1 MTQET
6 KEITLEIFGKPYL
19 VKCTESERIGLER
32 AAQFLNEQMVTLREK
47 NHMLSSDKIL
57 VAASIHIAHQFLT
70 LENQMLRQ
78 AEKFRELENTLDK
91 ALLPLRQMELEPA
104 E

>member
-1 MTQET
+1 MTQGI

-19 VKCTESERIGLER
+19 IKCTEAERIGLER
-32 AAQFLNEQMVTLREK
+32 AAQFLDEQMVAMREK
-47 NHMLSSDKIL
+47 NHMLSSDKIM

-78 AEKFRELENTLDK
+78 AEKLREFEGKLDQ
-91 ALLPLRQMELEPA
+91 ALLPLKQMELEPA